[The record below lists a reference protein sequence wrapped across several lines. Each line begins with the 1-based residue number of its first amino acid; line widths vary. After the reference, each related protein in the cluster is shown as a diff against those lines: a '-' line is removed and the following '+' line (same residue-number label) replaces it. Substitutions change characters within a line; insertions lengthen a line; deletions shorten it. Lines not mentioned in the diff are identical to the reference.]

1 MPDFNG
7 SKIKSCIVHHVG
19 NKNNGEELFLSKASH
34 DTNDQ
39 RLHELL
45 LKYFLSPF
53 ASPEYYSFTFSNDD
67 FNLNPVYVF
76 AKEIF
81 EHPQSFPK
89 KSKEIAK
96 HLYENSLHPQIKAGD
111 LFVVR
116 FREVQ
121 FENESIEALGIFK
134 SESRQ
139 EFLKLNK
146 EQDDFVLNYDDG
158 INIDKLDKGCLIF
171 NVNADAGFKVAI
183 IDKSNKSS
191 EAQFWR
197 ETFLNL
203 KPCKDEYHYTKD
215 FLNIAKDYVTKQ
227 LHEDFEVNKTDQID
241 LLNKSVEYFK
251 THDNFDKNEFEKE
264 VFQDKGVIKSF
275 REFDQ
280 SYREVN
286 EIEIE
291 DKFEI
296 SPQAVKKQNRI
307 FKSVLKL
314 DKNFHV
320 YIHGDRELIE
330 QGVDKDGRKF
340 YKIYYEEER

>member
-1 MPDFNG
+1 M
-7 SKIKSCIVHHVG
+7 VHHVG
-19 NKNNGEELFLSKASH
+19 NKNNGEELFLSKSAINISEAPL
-34 DTNDQ
+34 Q
-39 RLHELL
+39 GLL

-53 ASPEYYSFTFSNDD
+53 QNPEYYSFSFSNND
-67 FNLNPVYVF
+67 FSLNPIYQF
-76 AKEIF
+76 AAEIF
-81 EHPQSFPK
+81 DSPQSFQK
-89 KSKEIAK
+89 KSKDIAR

-111 LFVVR
+111 LFIIR
-116 FREVQ
+116 FKEVQ
-121 FENESIEALGIFK
+121 FENEVIDTLGIFK
-134 SESRQ
+134 SENRQ
-139 EFLKLNK
+139 EFLKLSKN
-146 EQDDFVLNYDDG
+146 ENEFEILYEDG
-158 INIDKLDKGCLIF
+158 INTEKLDKGCLIF
-171 NVNADAGFKVAI
+171 NTGADSGYRVAI
-183 IDKSNKSS
+183 IDKSNKST

-203 KPCKDEYHYTKD
+203 KPCRDEYHYTKN
-215 FLNIAKDYVTKQ
+215 FLSIAKDYVTKQ
-227 LHEDFEVNKTDQID
+227 LHEDFEVNKADQID

-291 DKFEI
+291 DQFEI
-296 SPQAVKKQNRI
+296 SPQALKKQNRI

-330 QGVDKDGRKF
+330 RGIEKDGRKF

>member
-1 MPDFNG
+1 M
-7 SKIKSCIVHHVG
+7 VHHVG
-19 NKNNGEELFLSKASH
+19 NKNNGEELFLSKSAINISEAPL
-34 DTNDQ
+34 Q
-39 RLHELL
+39 GLL

-53 ASPEYYSFTFSNDD
+53 QNPEYYSFSFSNND
-67 FNLNPVYVF
+67 FSLNPIYQF
-76 AKEIF
+76 AAEIF
-81 EHPQSFPK
+81 DSPQSFQK
-89 KSKEIAK
+89 KSKDIAR

-111 LFVVR
+111 LFIIR
-116 FREVQ
+116 FKEVQ
-121 FENESIEALGIFK
+121 FENEVIDTLGIFK
-134 SESRQ
+134 SENRQ
-139 EFLKLNK
+139 EFLKLSKN
-146 EQDDFVLNYDDG
+146 ENEFEILYEDG
-158 INIDKLDKGCLIF
+158 INTEKLDKGCLIF
-171 NVNADAGFKVAI
+171 NTGADSGYRVAI
-183 IDKSNKSS
+183 IDKSNKST

-203 KPCKDEYHYTKD
+203 KPCRDEYHYTKN
-215 FLNIAKDYVTKQ
+215 FLSIAKDYVTKQ
-227 LHEDFEVNKTDQID
+227 LHEDFEVNKADQID

-291 DKFEI
+291 DQFEI
-296 SPQAVKKQNRI
+296 STHAVKKQNRI

-330 QGVDKDGRKF
+330 RGIEKDGRKF